1 MDERDEDDPYRPP
14 EARIAPIPLATEPEG
29 QTCWRHGTTLVVL
42 RDAPLPIRCVKC
54 NADAADGV
62 RERRFR
68 WVTKWVYAILLV
80 IPVAGMVAPLVARTH
95 HGWLLAAMPSSLLAT
110 LIAIIALRRTARHAV
125 GLCERHR
132 RDRRRWLWSAMAL
145 LVAALLSPFVV
156 DTLAPTFLLG
166 GLAVVVAWSG
176 GRILTAVR
184 IDARYSF
191 FGDCDEAFLRS
202 LPMLPEYRLHYL
214 KPRAKKP

>member
-1 MDERDEDDPYRPP
+1 MDERDDDDPYRPP
-14 EARIAPIPLATEPEG
+14 EARIAPVPLAVAPEG

-68 WVTKWVYAILLV
+68 WVPKWIYAPLLT
-80 IPVAGMVAPLVARTH
+80 IPGAGLVAPLVARTH
-95 HGWLLAAMPSSLLAT
+95 HGWLLAAMPLGLLAT

-132 RDRRRWLWSAMAL
+132 RDRRRWLWFAMAL
-145 LVAALLSPFVV
+145 FVAALLSPFVV
-156 DTLAPTFLLG
+156 ETLAPMFLLC
-166 GLAVVVAWSG
+166 GLAIVVVWSG

-191 FGDCDEAFLRS
+191 FGDCSEAFLCS
-202 LPMLPEYRLHYL
+202 LPMLPEYRLHYR
-214 KPRAKKP
+214 KRRPEKR